1 MPDSPN
7 QEELLS
13 CIAVDDEPRAL
24 EVIRLHAARTPFL
37 DLRRTFRD
45 PVEALAWLKGNPVAL
60 LFLDINM
67 PDVSGLSF
75 RELAGPQPMII
86 FTTAYSEFAVESYE
100 QDAVDYLV
108 KPIRYERF
116 LKAALRARERRLPR
130 HLPDLSE
137 EVEKK
142 EPADHLFI
150 KSGKK
155 HFRLAIDDILYLEK
169 DGNYLWFHTAER
181 RLISRFSM
189 GEALEMLPVERFM
202 QVHRSFIVAL
212 PHIREVE
219 NHQLVVGGRAIPV
232 AKAYRE
238 ELMERLMGESG
249 DSHPGTFMPGK

>member
-1 MPDSPN
+1 MPGSTTK
-7 QEELLS
+7 EEQIS

-37 DLRRTFRD
+37 NLQRTFRS
-45 PVEALAWLKGNPVAL
+45 PVEALAWLKDNPIGL

-75 RELAGPQPMII
+75 RDLAGPSMMII
-86 FTTAYSEFAVESYE
+86 FTTAYSEYAVESYE

-116 LKAALRARERRLPR
+116 LKAALRARERQLAQRPQLQPI
-130 HLPDLSE
+130 PAEAKEEDTLSNS
-137 EVEKK
+137 
-142 EPADHLFI
+142 LFI

-155 HFRLAIDDILYLEK
+155 HFRLLIDKILYLEK
-169 DGNYLWFHTAER
+169 DGNYLWFHTPER

-189 GEALEMLPVERFM
+189 GEALDMLPAAQFM

-212 PHIREVE
+212 PHVEEVE
-219 NHQLVVGGRAIPV
+219 VHQVKIGGHSIPV
-232 AKAYRE
+232 AKAHRGA
-238 ELMERLMGESG
+238 LMARLAGRG
-249 DSHPGTFMPGK
+249 

>member
-1 MPDSPN
+1 MPGSTN
-7 QEELLS
+7 KEEQIS

-24 EVIRLHAARTPFL
+24 EVIRIHAVRTPFL

-45 PVEALAWLKGNPVAL
+45 PVEALAWLKDNPVAL

-75 RELAGPQPMII
+75 RELAGPQPMVI

-100 QDAVDYLV
+100 QGAVDYLV

-116 LKAALRARERRLPR
+116 LKAALRARARRQPQPPPARQERAGAEGISDYL
-130 HLPDLSE
+130 L
-137 EVEKK
+137 V
-142 EPADHLFI
+142 

-155 HFRLAIDDILYLEK
+155 HFRVAVSEILYLEK
-169 DGNYLWFHTAER
+169 DGNYLWFHTPER

-189 GEALEMLPVERFM
+189 GEALDMLPAAQFM

-212 PHIREVE
+212 PHIGEVE
-219 NHQLVVGGRAIPV
+219 VHQVKIGGTSIPV

-238 ELMERLMGESG
+238 ALMARLTGE
-249 DSHPGTFMPGK
+249 